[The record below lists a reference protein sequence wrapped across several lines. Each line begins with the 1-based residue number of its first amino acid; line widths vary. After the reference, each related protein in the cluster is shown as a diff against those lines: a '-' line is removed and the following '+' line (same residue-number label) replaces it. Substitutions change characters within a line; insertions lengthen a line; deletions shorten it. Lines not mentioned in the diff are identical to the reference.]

1 MDPIMADAAAD
12 MSAADTPATA
22 DHAADL
28 VALLAAGKRCLVC
41 APAVPQDEVHGG
53 SMKAPERAGIGLLT
67 KQGGY
72 YVFKQARK
80 LRGVDRHTF
89 GHDVREV
96 GHSDLVAF
104 QLLEVLEP
112 VPGPPEA
119 LRLRDAD
126 ILAVAVGLIQPVID
140 VKGEEVPSALGGA
153 ANQRPPGLLSGLT
166 SAGQLSRDGFWQGVA
181 ALITWE
187 GAATLDPPVVPSGPD
202 RGDCALRKALRHRWQ
217 YAVKCDASDCKL
229 ATANAVA
236 VYVDELLADAVAR
249 CHPRKIDPTLPAA
262 TGDWL
267 RVADHLQASLSDIGI
282 ESGIRQRLLDLV
294 RKSELSNQKHLK
306 WKSVKCEAGSFE
318 TPNSRKAFAVVCE
331 RRWGVPGDEAV
342 DAAMDSAEP
351 RAALIELLVQ
361 HQMPLTRAASEID
374 EVSLQL
380 RQELQGV
387 ELTALR
393 QRAASTTG
401 NRRSVGL
408 LCRKSVQPITNA
420 NKLKLTASHQRQ
432 LCAFKKSPGRY
443 NEPDS
448 TRWYEMPAE
457 YPLLVPDAVTHD
469 ERLHAFKR
477 FSTAVG
483 TTRAWQRHVCAV
495 CDLGKWESE
504 MHARPLE
511 MHALPFTVESLE
523 QAVHGVPVP
532 GVEWSWETPF
542 SNEQRSERCKHGVR
556 YLTSVDREIALRLG
570 WTEST
575 WCGKCPL
582 DEKLRKWLSGRVP
595 TRGTQERAFTD
606 KVGLS
611 DDGDSWRDRAYRLR
625 AGDGAYTVD
634 QLRTR
639 QDGRPGGA
647 TFCGFQLQAN
657 AVETECRLLLD
668 NYVDEQTMAAQC
680 RFNICKDCHSGLC
693 AGKKATVPKDAI
705 ANRNN
710 YGINLWQ
717 RYACARPG
725 QTNRSQGR
733 TDSPAVVQFERTTRA
748 VYYDAAAMDD
758 LETALLA
765 LPHLRAVQDWAK
777 WDGLTLADDT
787 DIATTETL
795 VAAILHALKHNWDK
809 GAIKPPG
816 AVGRGCV
823 QNLLEMLSAVEERL
837 VAGVWSNASYRM
849 AWCYTKCARIHRETA
864 LSGHIVCTP
873 QSSGPTLADGRPVA
887 LESLPESFAIVFVGA
902 EYMLAD
908 LQKQLQARAKAKL
921 PEDHTLPIV
930 RRSVVKDYLAFQWHY
945 RLRGRGSHF
954 AAAMTDPTWQDYFA
968 KLPSASIPMSL
979 MQYAT
984 WAPEASARQEA
995 ARAAGYAPDESAQ
1008 AVSCRATA
1016 RTRSAG
1022 GDQRR

>member
-1 MDPIMADAAAD
+1 MGVGDA
-12 MSAADTPATA
+12 
-22 DHAADL
+22 
-28 VALLAAGKRCLVC
+28 R
-41 APAVPQDEVHGG
+41 
-53 SMKAPERAGIGLLT
+53 
-67 KQGGY
+67 
-72 YVFKQARK
+72 
-80 LRGVDRHTF
+80 
-89 GHDVREV
+89 
-96 GHSDLVAF
+96 
-104 QLLEVLEP
+104 
-112 VPGPPEA
+112 
-119 LRLRDAD
+119 
-126 ILAVAVGLIQPVID
+126 
-140 VKGEEVPSALGGA
+140 
-153 ANQRPPGLLSGLT
+153 
-166 SAGQLSRDGFWQGVA
+166 
-181 ALITWE
+181 
-187 GAATLDPPVVPSGPD
+187 
-202 RGDCALRKALRHRWQ
+202 
-217 YAVKCDASDCKL
+217 
-229 ATANAVA
+229 
-236 VYVDELLADAVAR
+236 
-249 CHPRKIDPTLPAA
+249 
-262 TGDWL
+262 
-267 RVADHLQASLSDIGI
+267 
-282 ESGIRQRLLDLV
+282 
-294 RKSELSNQKHLK
+294 
-306 WKSVKCEAGSFE
+306 
-318 TPNSRKAFAVVCE
+318 
-331 RRWGVPGDEAV
+331 
-342 DAAMDSAEP
+342 
-351 RAALIELLVQ
+351 
-361 HQMPLTRAASEID
+361 
-374 EVSLQL
+374 
-380 RQELQGV
+380 
-387 ELTALR
+387 
-393 QRAASTTG
+393 
-401 NRRSVGL
+401 
-408 LCRKSVQPITNA
+408 
-420 NKLKLTASHQRQ
+420 
-432 LCAFKKSPGRY
+432 
-443 NEPDS
+443 
-448 TRWYEMPAE
+448 
-457 YPLLVPDAVTHD
+457 
-469 ERLHAFKR
+469 
-477 FSTAVG
+477 
-483 TTRAWQRHVCAV
+483 
-495 CDLGKWESE
+495 
-504 MHARPLE
+504 
-511 MHALPFTVESLE
+511 PFTVESLE

-532 GVEWSWETPF
+532 GVEWSWETPS
-542 SNEQRSERCKHGVR
+542 SNEQRSERCKHVVR
-556 YLTSVDREIALRLG
+556 YLTSADREIALRLG

-625 AGDGAYTVD
+625 AGDSAYTVD

-849 AWCYTKCARIHRETA
+849 EWCYTKCARIHRETA

-902 EYMLAD
+902 KYMLAD

-930 RRSVVKDYLAFQWHY
+930 RRAVVKDYLAFQWHY

-979 MQYAT
+979 MQKAT